1 MSKLLSKFNALEVHQ
16 ISVFTFNI
24 YNHYNF
30 FWLMNINVEL
40 LCVSPE
46 LIHKGTK
53 DDQRD
58 YLFYLAVANYKLK
71 VVIKAFHVYVG
82 HL

>member
-1 MSKLLSKFNALEVHQ
+1 MQGFSALEVHQ
-16 ISVFTFNI
+16 ISVFTFNL
-24 YNHYNF
+24 YNHF
-30 FWLMNINVEL
+30 VLLMNINVEL

-71 VVIKAFHVYVG
+71 VIKAFHVDVG